1 MANPGELINIRKQLD
16 AMTSNDLQALSAED
30 LKAFVVTL
38 RKALDM
44 AEEAR
49 TGKQVGGDEEWD
61 RLST

>member
-16 AMTSNDLQALSAED
+16 AMTGNDLQALSAED

-49 TGKQVGGDEEWD
+49 TGKQAVGDEEWD